1 MNEAEPAEAGVR
13 IIRVDAK
20 AGRVGDSL
28 AMSRRLLRVRSIVQL
43 CDSGAGK
50 QGGQGNARAMARR

>member
-1 MNEAEPAEAGVR
+1 MNEAEPAEADVR

-20 AGRVGDSL
+20 AGRVGENS

-43 CDSGAGK
+43 CNSGAWK
-50 QGGQGNARAMARR
+50 QGSLGNARAMARR